1 MEYLH
6 DLLISKTTMNGISQ
20 HELVKLVSLYKAHCT
35 GVLTPDII
43 LDELLNIRV
52 EIDRITCL
60 SQNTDG
66 LEIYY
71 KELEYLL
78 FDIMH
83 YDKEQ

>member
-1 MEYLH
+1 MGYLH
-6 DLLISKTTMNGISQ
+6 DLLISKTTMNRISQ
-20 HELVKLVSLYKAHCT
+20 HELVKLISLYKAHCT

-52 EIDRITCL
+52 EIDRLTCL

-83 YDKEQ
+83 YDKEL

>member
-1 MEYLH
+1 MGYLH
-6 DLLISKTTMNGISQ
+6 DLLISKTTMNRISQ

-52 EIDRITCL
+52 EIDRLTCL

-83 YDKEQ
+83 YDKEL

>member
-1 MEYLH
+1 
-6 DLLISKTTMNGISQ
+6 MNGISQ
-20 HELVKLVSLYKAHCT
+20 HELVKLVSLYKAHCN
-35 GVLTPDII
+35 GVLTPDIL

-52 EIDRITCL
+52 EIDRLMCL
-60 SQNTDG
+60 SENTDS

-78 FDIMH
+78 FEIMH

>member
-1 MEYLH
+1 MGYLH

-43 LDELLNIRV
+43 LGELLNIRV
-52 EIDRITCL
+52 EIDRLTCL

>member
-1 MEYLH
+1 M
-6 DLLISKTTMNGISQ
+6 LISKFTMNGISK
-20 HELVKLVSLYKAHCT
+20 HELVKLVSLYKAYCT
-35 GVLTPDII
+35 GLLTSDLL

-52 EIDRITCL
+52 EIDRLTCL
-60 SQNTDG
+60 SENTES

-78 FDIMH
+78 FEIMH

>member
-1 MEYLH
+1 MGYLH
-6 DLLISKTTMNGISQ
+6 DLLISKTTMNRISQ

-52 EIDRITCL
+52 EIDRLTCL
-60 SQNTDG
+60 SQNTNG

-83 YDKEQ
+83 YDKEL

>member
-1 MEYLH
+1 MH
-6 DLLISKTTMNGISQ
+6 DLLISKTTMNRISQ

-52 EIDRITCL
+52 EIDRLTCL

-83 YDKEQ
+83 YDKEL

>member
-1 MEYLH
+1 MGYLH
-6 DLLISKTTMNGISQ
+6 DMLISKTTMNGISQ

-52 EIDRITCL
+52 EIDRLICL
-60 SQNTDG
+60 SQNTGG
-66 LEIYY
+66 LETYY

>member
-1 MEYLH
+1 M
-6 DLLISKTTMNGISQ
+6 LISKTTMNRISQ

-52 EIDRITCL
+52 EIDRLTCL

>member
-1 MEYLH
+1 MGYLH

-35 GVLTPDII
+35 GVLTLDII

-52 EIDRITCL
+52 EIDRLTCL

>member
-1 MEYLH
+1 MGYLH

-52 EIDRITCL
+52 EIDRLTCL

-78 FDIMH
+78 FDIMN

>member
-1 MEYLH
+1 MGYLH

-20 HELVKLVSLYKAHCT
+20 HELVKLVRLYNAHCT

-43 LDELLNIRV
+43 LDVLLNIRV
-52 EIDRITCL
+52 EIDRLTCL

>member
-1 MEYLH
+1 
-6 DLLISKTTMNGISQ
+6 MNGISQ
-20 HELVKLVSLYKAHCT
+20 HELVKLVSLYKAHCN
-35 GVLTPDII
+35 GVLTPDIL

-52 EIDRITCL
+52 EIDLLMCL
-60 SQNTDG
+60 SENTDS

-78 FDIMH
+78 FEIMH

>member
-1 MEYLH
+1 MRYLH
-6 DLLISKTTMNGISQ
+6 DLLISKTTMNRISQ

-52 EIDRITCL
+52 EIDRLACL

-66 LEIYY
+66 LEVYY

>member
-1 MEYLH
+1 MGYLY
-6 DLLISKTTMNGISQ
+6 DLLISKTTMNRISQ

-52 EIDRITCL
+52 EIDRLTCL

-83 YDKEQ
+83 YDKEL

>member
-1 MEYLH
+1 MGYLH
-6 DLLISKTTMNGISQ
+6 DLLISKTTMNRISQ

-52 EIDRITCL
+52 EIDRLACL
-60 SQNTDG
+60 SKNTDG
-66 LEIYY
+66 LEVYY
-71 KELEYLL
+71 KELEYIL

>member
-1 MEYLH
+1 
-6 DLLISKTTMNGISQ
+6 MNGISQ
-20 HELVKLVSLYKAHCT
+20 HELVKLVSLYKAHCN
-35 GVLTPDII
+35 GVLTPDIL

-52 EIDRITCL
+52 EIDRLICL
-60 SQNTDG
+60 SENTDS

-78 FDIMH
+78 FEIMH

>member
-1 MEYLH
+1 
-6 DLLISKTTMNGISQ
+6 MNGISQ
-20 HELVKLVSLYKAHCT
+20 HELVKLASLYKAYCT

-52 EIDRITCL
+52 EIDRLICL
-60 SQNTDG
+60 SQNTGG

>member
-1 MEYLH
+1 MGYLH
-6 DLLISKTTMNGISQ
+6 DLLISKTTMNGISK
-20 HELVKLVSLYKAHCT
+20 HELIKLVSLYKAYCK

-43 LDELLNIRV
+43 LEEMLDIRV
-52 EIDRITCL
+52 EMDRLICL
-60 SQNTDG
+60 SRPVDG

-78 FDIMH
+78 FEVMH

>member
-1 MEYLH
+1 MH
-6 DLLISKTTMNGISQ
+6 DLLISKTTMNRISQ

-52 EIDRITCL
+52 EIDRLTCL

>member
-1 MEYLH
+1 
-6 DLLISKTTMNGISQ
+6 MNGISK
-20 HELVKLVSLYKAHCT
+20 HELTKLVSLYKAHCT

-52 EIDRITCL
+52 EIDRLTCL

-83 YDKEQ
+83 YDKKQ

>member
-1 MEYLH
+1 M
-6 DLLISKTTMNGISQ
+6 LISKTTMNRISQ
-20 HELVKLVSLYKAHCT
+20 HELVKLVSLYKAHFT

-43 LDELLNIRV
+43 IDELLNIRV
-52 EIDRITCL
+52 EIDRLTCL

-66 LEIYY
+66 LEVYY

>member
-1 MEYLH
+1 MGYLH

-52 EIDRITCL
+52 EIDRLTCL

-78 FDIMH
+78 FDIMQ

>member
-1 MEYLH
+1 MH
-6 DLLISKTTMNGISQ
+6 DLLIPKTTMNGISQ

-52 EIDRITCL
+52 EIDRLTCL

>member
-1 MEYLH
+1 MYFH
-6 DLLISKTTMNGISQ
+6 YLLISKTTMNGISQ

-52 EIDRITCL
+52 EIDRLACL

>member
-1 MEYLH
+1 
-6 DLLISKTTMNGISQ
+6 
-20 HELVKLVSLYKAHCT
+20 
-35 GVLTPDII
+35 LTPDII

-52 EIDRITCL
+52 EIDRLACL

-66 LEIYY
+66 LEVYY